1 MHKIFVTEGIVLQ
14 KRGAGEANT
23 VVALFTRELGLIRV
37 SARSAR
43 FEKSKL
49 RYGLETLT
57 TARFSVVRGRY
68 EWRLTGVERH
78 ARGPLAP
85 SVSTAR
91 RAASGRIAKL
101 ILRLI
106 HGEEPVP
113 ELYALIADGLSHLS
127 RATHQKDA
135 DSIECVLVL
144 RVLAKLGY
152 LPETPEIAP
161 FIEKDFFSMELSA
174 EVERSRGLLIRTINE
189 SLFATG
195 L

>member
-1 MHKIFVTEGIVLQ
+1 MHKIFVSEGIVLQ
-14 KRGAGEANT
+14 KRGVGEANT
-23 VVALFTRELGLIRV
+23 LVALFTQELGLIRA

-49 RYGLETLT
+49 RYGLEMLT
-57 TARFSVVRGRY
+57 TGRFSLVRGRY
-68 EWRLTGVERH
+68 EWKLTGIENS
-78 ARGPLAP
+78 ARNLMH
-85 SVSTAR
+85 TQR
-91 RAASGRIAKL
+91 RASLARIAKL
-101 ILRLI
+101 LLRLI

-113 ELYALIADGLSHLS
+113 ELYLLVTDGLAYLS
-127 RATHQKDA
+127 RAVSQKDA

-144 RVLAKLGY
+144 RILASLGY
-152 LPETPEIAP
+152 LPQTAELAP

-174 EVERSRGLLIRTINE
+174 EVERSRTLLIRTINE